1 MKAKH
6 PAQFL
11 PYDTTAHCTF
21 SSLENLV
28 PADAQEGGLAK
39 LLTAKLPNGQTIAI
53 KRFHGAKELDEPLYR
68 QHVTVAESEFDR
80 MAELDG
86 ARGHAPLAYAL
97 GTCTD
102 ENGYEHPAIAMQFI
116 EGFTL
121 EYALKSGLI
130 AGSGKKADKTRSTLQ
145 TGLHIAHAMKACG
158 SVVHRDMNP
167 RNVMLVMD
175 RWGEVK
181 RAVLIDFG
189 QSVFS
194 ANPLVTPSAE
204 PHRLATI
211 SFGAPEVYGGTF
223 YFMRNNNSV
232 DAYSLGALLYYLRTR
247 KIPYLQES
255 ALDPTSV
262 DGAHA
267 IVEAKREAISV
278 AHELGASLRPIDHAL
293 DELAKDCMAFDPR
306 DRPTV
311 DEIYARIER
320 ALGCPAG
327 SAASASRPASASG
340 PIPSR
345 GPAPTESCKG
355 PEDPGELLK
364 LAENYYYGHEGK
376 PRSKALALQCLVKA
390 AEAGNATA
398 QLKLGR
404 SYSLGLHGVSDA
416 DKARHWLESA
426 RALGHPGAA
435 ATLRTLSA

>member
-80 MAELDG
+80 MTELDG

-130 AGSGKKADKTRSTLQ
+130 AGSGKKADKTRSTLH
-145 TGLHIAHAMKACG
+145 TGLHIARAMKACG

-175 RWGEVK
+175 RWGEVE

-211 SFGAPEVYGGTF
+211 SFGAPEVYGGPF

-255 ALDPTSV
+255 ALDPTSA
-262 DGAHA
+262 DGALA
-267 IVEAKREAISV
+267 IVEAKREPASI
-278 AHELGASLRPIDHAL
+278 AQALGSSLRPIDHTL
-293 DELAKDCMAFDPR
+293 DKLVRDCMAFDPR
-306 DRPTV
+306 ERPSA
-311 DEIYARIER
+311 DAIISQIEK
-320 ALGCPAG
+320 ALG
-327 SAASASRPASASG
+327 RPASS
-340 PIPSR
+340 PSAATR
-345 GPAPTESCKG
+345 PAATHGISPKAPHEAT
-355 PEDPGELLK
+355 EDPGELLK